1 MLGFIRIPLGWI
13 GSRLA
18 PLAGFLPGPI
28 SLLFNPWVI
37 VGLGLAISHGWAF
50 AQGKGWSDRAWQ
62 AHGQRTAHKL
72 QELNQR
78 LDMAATERDAAME
91 HAAREAFASIADSG
105 QPPCTLDSKT
115 LARLKLLTGGS
126 R

>member
-1 MLGFIRIPLGWI
+1 MLGFIRIPLAFIARGI
-13 GSRLA
+13 A
-18 PLAGFLPGPI
+18 PLAGWLPGPF

-91 HAAREAFASIADSG
+91 HAAREALASLDQSG
-105 QPPCTLDSKT
+105 EAPCTLDKNT
-115 LARLKLLTGGS
+115 LTKLRKLTGG
-126 R
+126 

>member
-1 MLGFIRIPLGWI
+1 MLGSVTTRLASTLGFLSPLGA
-13 GSRLA
+13 L
-18 PLAGFLPGPI
+18 LGPARI
-28 SLLFNPWVI
+28 LFNPWVLI
-37 VGLGLAISHGWAF
+37 GLGLAISHGWAF

-62 AHGQRTAHKL
+62 AHGQRVAHKL

-91 HAAREAFASIADSG
+91 HAAREAFASITDSG

-115 LARLKLLTGGS
+115 LARLKQLTGG
-126 R
+126 